1 MVNAFRSIKGWVASG
16 FLAITLMTSGSV
28 VAQEKEYTDVDWVA
42 LMPASD
48 LDALMNRP
56 GFINEIA
63 DGSEQ
68 DNLEAIYGNQE
79 DKALNE
85 YYSAL
90 QSTKVIEKFDGAAVR
105 LPGFIVPLEMTD
117 DQTVTEFF
125 IVPYFGACLHM
136 PPPPPNQIIHVEFK
150 DGIDLPNLSDAYFFE
165 GTLGLEVESNDLG
178 TSAYKMNLD
187 NLMPYYE

>member
-1 MVNAFRSIKGWVASG
+1 MTNAKYNLSFVWLVGVLSLALAWSVPTVAE
-16 FLAITLMTSGSV
+16 TKDY
-28 VAQEKEYTDVDWVA
+28 KELDWIA
-42 LMPASD
+42 LMPSTD
-48 LDALMNRP
+48 LDALLNRP
-56 GFINEIA
+56 EFIDEIA

-150 DGIDLPNLSDAYFFE
+150 DGVELYSLSDAYWFE
-165 GTLGLEVESNDLG
+165 GTLGIEIESNDLG

-187 NLMPYYE
+187 NLMPYYD